1 MSSTVSRHKGKHRHM
16 LLHKRWWISLEDLR
30 KIFLTHT
37 VISPSYYD
45 SQRSFSLY
53 HCSLQ
58 PAQRFLSA
66 LPGFE
71 AAIPALCCAPDAC
84 WCRQHLRTSL
94 QFTKYLY
101 LTWNLMQN
109 KIAKCGDPV
118 IFTDHS
124 ITEPIFTV
132 YNNYNNSDKGIT
144 DPTGFKEV
152 REYLKKV
159 QVICDAVDAQKQGA
173 ADVAAALAD
182 VKPKVRVLISPPD
195 LIFNFS
201 LCTYTSSPSVLA
213 RPLSTRP
220 LLTTRTTMKSK
231 LLEATWMSLWVHPMD
246 PLLLQ
251 PVLIPCVS
259 QLTIQVSLLHST
271 MHFLRWPLTI
281 FSTVKLKSRPPPRT
295 KARNVPWPR

>member
-1 MSSTVSRHKGKHRHM
+1 MFSTVSRHKGKRRHV
-16 LLHKRWWISLEDLR
+16 LLHKRQWISLEDLR

-45 SQRSFSLY
+45 SQHSFSLY
-53 HCSLQ
+53 HCSLR
-58 PAQRFLSA
+58 PAQCFLST
-66 LPGFE
+66 LPGFK

-94 QFTKYLY
+94 WFTKYLY

-109 KIAKCGDPV
+109 KIAKCRDPV
-118 IFTDHS
+118 FFTNHS

-132 YNNYNNSDKGIT
+132 RQEYNNYNNGDKGIT

-182 VKPKVRVLISPPD
+182 VKPKVCVLISPPD

-201 LCTYTSSPSVLA
+201 LCTYTSSPSALTRPSNP
-213 RPLSTRP
+213 RPLSM
-220 LLTTRTTMKSK
+220 TRTTMKSK
-231 LLEATWMSLWVHPMD
+231 LSEAYGCIWWTHY
-246 PLLLQ
+246 
-251 PVLIPCVS
+251 CR
-259 QLTIQVSLLHST
+259 IQFWYGAYL
-271 MHFLRWPLTI
+271 
-281 FSTVKLKSRPPPRT
+281 
-295 KARNVPWPR
+295 N